1 VDLEYRFVVRSLRP
15 FLVGSAALIV
25 LALPG
30 SAHAAPDAKDLPS
43 ETPSFYLYGSPGFF
57 AVPLGDDDVE
67 DDLDFSYQW
76 GFGLGG
82 LFGVGPK
89 RGFGIGIGF
98 AFEHNPFTLDDDIRD
113 PCDDFDI
120 RCSAHA
126 FRFLPELR
134 LGWLW
139 KQLFVYGY
147 AAPGFGMTFV
157 HVDEDSP
164 FFRDDVDDVD
174 PGFNFGFGG
183 GVQYVVYKG
192 LFIGGEIGADLGI
205 YFEDDDPDDWEVAP
219 GRDDDYG
226 LYLLDFK
233 ALIGYYF

>member
-1 VDLEYRFVVRSLRP
+1 VRPLR
-15 FLVGSAALIV
+15 LLLAGSAALLV

-30 SAHAAPDAKDLPS
+30 SANAAPGKDLPS
-43 ETPSFYLYGSPGFF
+43 EAPAFYLYGSPLFF
-57 AVPLGDDDVE
+57 GIPVGDDDVE
-67 DDLDFSYQW
+67 DDIDFSYQW

-82 LFGVGPK
+82 LFAVGPK

-98 AFEHNPFTLDDDIRD
+98 GFEHNPFTLDDFYRD
-113 PCDDFDI
+113 PCDDLDL

-147 AAPGFGMTFV
+147 AAPGFGLTFT
-157 HVDEDSP
+157 HFDNDFP
-164 FFRDDVDDVD
+164 GLGDDVDDVD
-174 PGFNFGFGG
+174 PGFDFGFGG

-192 LFIGGEIGADLGI
+192 LFIGGEFGADLGI
-205 YFEDDDPDDWEVAP
+205 YFEGGDDPDDVEVAP
-219 GRDDDYG
+219 GPDDDYG
-226 LYLLDFK
+226 LYIIDFK

>member
-1 VDLEYRFVVRSLRP
+1 M
-15 FLVGSAALIV
+15 
-25 LALPG
+25 LALPEA
-30 SAHAAPDAKDLPS
+30 AHAAPNAKDLPS
-43 ETPSFYLYGSPGFF
+43 ESPAFYLYGSPLFF
-57 AVPLGDDDVE
+57 GIPVGDDDVE
-67 DDLDFSYQW
+67 DDIDFSYQW

-89 RGFGIGIGF
+89 KGFGIGIGF
-98 AFEHNPFTLDDDIRD
+98 SFEHNPFTLDDQWRD
-113 PCDDFDI
+113 PCDDLDL

-147 AAPGFGMTFV
+147 AAPGFGMTYTHF
-157 HVDEDSP
+157 
-164 FFRDDVDDVD
+164 DDDFPGFGREYNDVD

-192 LFIGGEIGADLGI
+192 LFIGGEFGADLGI
-205 YFEDDDPDDWEVAP
+205 YFEDDGDPDEISVAP
-219 GRDDDYG
+219 GPDEDYG
-226 LYLLDFK
+226 LFIVDFK